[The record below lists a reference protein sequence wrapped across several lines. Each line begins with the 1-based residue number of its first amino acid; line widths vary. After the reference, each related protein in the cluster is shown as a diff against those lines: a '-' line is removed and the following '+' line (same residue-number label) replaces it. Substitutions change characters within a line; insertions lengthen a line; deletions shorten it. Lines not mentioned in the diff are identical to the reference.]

1 MTIFRKWKHFVRETK
16 LLHQLNKR
24 RPSYKV
30 QSSITFFSPHFHPCN
45 DGILSKHAIWLFV
58 TKSIS
63 RPLLFFHKKAL
74 FEAFFLSHRTSTKA
88 FDVSEEFV
96 VWGRVISSNLC
107 FSTLGHSRG
116 FSLPKARGFH
126 NIN

>member
-24 RPSYKV
+24 RLSYKV
-30 QSSITFFSPHFHPCN
+30 KVVLHSFSPIFILVMMVFCQSMPYGSSLLNRFHVPFYF
-45 DGILSKHAIWLFV
+45 STKKLFL
-58 TKSIS
+58 
-63 RPLLFFHKKAL
+63 RL
-74 FEAFFLSHRTSTKA
+74 FFLSHRTSTKA